1 MKKKFDLEIEF
12 KGHKLYVDGYI
23 ENGQV
28 KLYHVYLYKTDI
40 EISDSLTADQHE
52 ELCDLIIETIK

>member
-1 MKKKFDLEIEF
+1 MKKKFDINIQF
-12 KGHKLYVDGYI
+12 KYNYISVDGYI